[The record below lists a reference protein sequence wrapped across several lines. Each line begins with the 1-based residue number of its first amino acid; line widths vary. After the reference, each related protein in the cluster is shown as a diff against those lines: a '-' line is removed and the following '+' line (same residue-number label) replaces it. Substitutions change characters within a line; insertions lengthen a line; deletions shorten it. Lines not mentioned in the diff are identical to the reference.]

1 MRFATFALLNMPV
14 NDLPGS
20 ERLYEAVNELV
31 RAYQSRDRERV
42 CCHDLNLNQ
51 WAALSYVFRGGPV
64 GLNALAE
71 HLALDKSTAS
81 RVVDSLVK
89 KGLVERVENSS
100 DRRAIELG
108 TSPAGAALYQTIRAS
123 LMVEEDQLLA
133 GLSAEQRA
141 AILGLI
147 VRLTDAAR
155 GGRAAAS
162 CVAPGAST

>member
-1 MRFATFALLNMPV
+1 MPV
-14 NDLPGS
+14 NDQPGS
-20 ERLYEAVNELV
+20 EGLYEAVSDLV

-51 WAALSYVFRGGPV
+51 WAALSLIFRGGPV
-64 GLNALAE
+64 GLNGLAE

-89 KGLVERVENSS
+89 KGLVERVENPS

-108 TSPAGAALYQTIRAS
+108 TSAAGAALYQTIRAS
-123 LMVEEDQLLA
+123 LVAEENQLLA

-141 AILGLI
+141 ATLGLI
-147 VRLTDAAR
+147 VRLTEAAR
-155 GGRAAAS
+155 GGRGADTPCAT
-162 CVAPGAST
+162 PGACA